1 MTSSVNGKEVNTT
14 QWNRNDEVEE
24 CSPPEGAPSSK
35 VSSRPRT
42 FCKDITML
50 ENLNISGDVII
61 GGNVTIAG
69 ELTVGGT
76 ITAPFF
82 NGTAAKAVV
91 ASSLG

>member
-1 MTSSVNGKEVNTT
+1 MTSSVNGKRGNTT
-14 QWNRNDEVEE
+14 QWNRNDEIEE
-24 CSPPEGAPSSK
+24 CAAPDGAPSSK

-42 FCKDITML
+42 FCEDVTML
-50 ENLNISGDVII
+50 ENLNISGDVVI

-69 ELTVGGT
+69 SLTVGGT

-82 NGTAAKAVV
+82 NGTAARAVV

>member
-1 MTSSVNGKEVNTT
+1 MTSSVNGKEFNTT
-14 QWNRNDEVEE
+14 QWNRNDEVEDCE
-24 CSPPEGAPSSK
+24 APEGSPSSK

-82 NGTAAKAVV
+82 NGTAAKAIV
-91 ASSLG
+91 ASRLG

>member
-1 MTSSVNGKEVNTT
+1 MAGSVNGNKFGTPMWE
-14 QWNRNDEVEE
+14 RNDEIED
-24 CSPPEGAPSSK
+24 CSPPDGAPSSK

-82 NGTAAKAVV
+82 NGTAAKAIV